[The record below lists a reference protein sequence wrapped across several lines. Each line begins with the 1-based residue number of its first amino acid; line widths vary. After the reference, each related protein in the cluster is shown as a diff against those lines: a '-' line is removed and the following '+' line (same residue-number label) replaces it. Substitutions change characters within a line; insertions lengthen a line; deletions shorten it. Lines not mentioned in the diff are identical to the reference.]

1 MRILLVLATIA
12 DAIMALALLLVSPF
26 VIKGVNNAGPQ
37 MPDAL
42 WFGLIVLATIA
53 CPIAAW
59 IGRARLGPGWSLA
72 IAAAP
77 PVGALLVIFLES
89 FLMGLGSY

>member
-26 VIKGVNNAGPQ
+26 VVKGVNNAGPQ

-42 WFGLIVLATIA
+42 YFFLILFAA
-53 CPIAAW
+53 IAAPLVAW
-59 IGRARLGPGWSLA
+59 IWRARLGPGWSLA

-77 PVGALLVIFLES
+77 PVGALVLIFLES
-89 FLMGLGSY
+89 FLTGLA

>member
-42 WFGLIVLATIA
+42 YFFLILLAA
-53 CPIAAW
+53 IAAPVIAW
-59 IGRARLGPGWSLA
+59 IWIERRRPGLA
-72 IAAAP
+72 ALLAAAP
-77 PVGALLVIFLES
+77 PTLALGWIFVES
-89 FLMGLGSY
+89 FLTGLA